1 MYSYLSVCQQQK
13 LNKNAHSSEKS
24 FSHLTAAAAS
34 EIKSTT
40 YLLSTLEKKKKHP
53 TLLTSDIFPSEQ
65 QGHNACK
72 LPKNARVPSMGTLQ
86 SEYNRKGAQD
96 NPVNQVLSCF
106 QQGEIVFFSS
116 ISYSNS
122 DSWRSVSGFLF
133 MVYQLNVI

>member
-1 MYSYLSVCQQQK
+1 
-13 LNKNAHSSEKS
+13 
-24 FSHLTAAAAS
+24 
-34 EIKSTT
+34 
-40 YLLSTLEKKKKHP
+40 
-53 TLLTSDIFPSEQ
+53 
-65 QGHNACK
+65 
-72 LPKNARVPSMGTLQ
+72 MGTLQ